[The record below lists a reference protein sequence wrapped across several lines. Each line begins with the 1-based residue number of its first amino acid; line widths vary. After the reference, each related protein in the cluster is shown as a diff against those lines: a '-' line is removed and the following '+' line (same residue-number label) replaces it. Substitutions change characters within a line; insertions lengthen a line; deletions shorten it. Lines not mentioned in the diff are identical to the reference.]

1 MVGGGDPSTLN
12 FGSTG
17 PHWSEI
23 ADFQPIFARKASS
36 VTAIEKSSI
45 NTNRKSTTRFP
56 KSLRSYVAPKSSIG
70 RAQKRKTAVFC
81 LKSHFAWRKS
91 ATKFLCVKT
100 VSDKV
105 VKHSLA
111 YQCKKMNGR
120 RCSLLHEN
128 FAHTNPQALQTPIFD
143 LFSSVAPQSLHE
155 AKKFS

>member
-56 KSLRSYVAPKSSIG
+56 KSLRWSSYVAPKSSIG

-111 YQCKKMNGR
+111 YQCKKWMVEDVPCCIKISLILIHRLYKR
-120 RCSLLHEN
+120 R
-128 FAHTNPQALQTPIFD
+128 
-143 LFSSVAPQSLHE
+143 FSIYFRP
-155 AKKFS
+155 